1 MKIKNKSSFAVI
13 GLILIL
19 GITACSSASA
29 GTIEQIVEE
38 FRPIQVE
45 AVQVE
50 IGMGSPI
57 PVDIFVSGSWPD
69 LCAQLAQVNQIINE
83 NQITVEI
90 LVSPVS
96 ENCPPD
102 QLGLPF
108 RIAIPLNMVEMAHD
122 TYTIDVNGVETSFQ
136 WPQDEAE
143 TPETGDSISHVIAYI
158 GNDGNL
164 WVGTLHGMD
173 NRQITTD
180 ATRLS
185 GGIASDLDVSYY
197 FPTISSDARYIA
209 VRRDEGHS
217 IVGGFEYIFSLQV
230 YDLETGEIVSVSD
243 EMPAGFD
250 WKPETH
256 LLAYAQPVPEDYF
269 STRGQ
274 VNLSLAQSILA
285 YDMDTRTSRELVK
298 PEGSFAIYS
307 PNWSPDGRYL
317 AFEEVS
323 TYEGSGYF
331 AYYDFETMTY
341 HTWGESIGL
350 YDWSADSNQIIYDR
364 MTYTATGEERIFMR
378 PLIDGEEKVISVSL
392 LKGYAFAPA
401 YSPLGDQVAYF
412 VHNGE
417 VDDEVYDLYIQN
429 LSGGDPLIV
438 GEFISAQPIEW
449 SAEGNLLFFG
459 SGPYEAQQISA
470 VSVNDGSISFVAQ
483 GSFPAVATTTK

>member
-1 MKIKNKSSFAVI
+1 MKIKNISSFVVI
-13 GLILIL
+13 GLILLL

-29 GTIEQIVEE
+29 GTIEPVVKD

-50 IGMGSPI
+50 IGVGSPI

-69 LCAQLAQVNQIINE
+69 LCAQLAQVNQAING
-83 NQITVEI
+83 NRITVDI
-90 LVSPVS
+90 LASPAS
-96 ENCPPD
+96 KNCPPD

-108 RIAIPLNMVEMAHD
+108 RIALPLNMVEIAQD
-122 TYTIDVNGVETSFQ
+122 TYTIVVNGVETSFK
-136 WPQDEAE
+136 WPPDETE
-143 TPETGDSISHVIAYI
+143 TPAAGDGVSHVIAYI

-164 WVGTLHGMD
+164 WVGSLHGID
-173 NRQITTD
+173 NQQITLD

-197 FPTISSDARYIA
+197 RPKISSDGRYIA
-209 VRRDEGHS
+209 IRRDEGHS
-217 IVGGFEYIFSLQV
+217 VVGGFEYTFSLLV
-230 YDLETGEIVSVSD
+230 YDLETGEIISVSD
-243 EMPAGFD
+243 QVPAGFD
-250 WKPETH
+250 WKPGTH

-274 VNLSLAQSILA
+274 VNMSLAQSILA
-285 YDMDTRTSRELVK
+285 YDMDTRTSSELVK
-298 PEGSFAIYS
+298 AEGSFAIYS

-331 AYYDFETMTY
+331 AYYDFDTMTY
-341 HTWGESIGL
+341 HTWGEAIGL
-350 YDWSADSNQIIYDR
+350 YNWSADSNHIIYDR

-378 PLIDGEEKVISVSL
+378 PLTGGEEQMISVNLSQ
-392 LKGYAFAPA
+392 GYAFAPA

-417 VDDEVYDLYIQN
+417 VDSEVYDLYIQN
-429 LSGGDPLIV
+429 LLGGDPLIV
-438 GEFISAQPIEW
+438 GEFISVQPIEW
-449 SAEGNLLFFG
+449 SSDGSLLFFG
-459 SGPYEAQQISA
+459 SGPYESQQISA
-470 VSVNDGSISFVAQ
+470 VSVADGSISLVAQ
-483 GSFPAVATTTK
+483 GSSPAVATTIK